1 MNETSRSIGR
11 RRIEDS
17 SRWLSSNGEN
27 KSHPEDMKSN
37 HRRRQTGMDPLEGSR
52 GREVST
58 EGGGERAGRR
68 TGTHQGH
75 DKKGCRRKV
84 GMRSIG

>member
-1 MNETSRSIGR
+1 MNEMSRSIGR

-27 KSHPEDMKSN
+27 QSHPEDMKLN
-37 HRRRQTGMDPLEGSR
+37 HRRRRTGMDLLEGSR

-58 EGGGERAGRR
+58 EGGAREWVTEQVLTRDTIRKVVGRR
-68 TGTHQGH
+68 
-75 DKKGCRRKV
+75 
-84 GMRSIG
+84 